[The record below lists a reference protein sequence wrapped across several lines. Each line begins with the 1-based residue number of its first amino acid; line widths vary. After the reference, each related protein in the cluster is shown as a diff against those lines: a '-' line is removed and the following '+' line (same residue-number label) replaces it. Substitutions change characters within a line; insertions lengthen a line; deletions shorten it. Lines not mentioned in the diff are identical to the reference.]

1 VPIQTRC
8 PSCAAAVPANAA
20 WCSLCHADLR
30 HRDEPL
36 TSAVD
41 DLADQPEDDLPVER
55 ELESAGRHAVGAP
68 VPRDRAVS
76 SGGRHAAGRRT
87 AARST
92 RASAPTRRATAD
104 PYLGTAALPADGD
117 PTPEQVDAFAEAMLR
132 RLADSEKGPS
142 VLDPDELP
150 GGRWGFTAGLTAAFI
165 VALIAVGTVLG
176 FLLSR

>member
-8 PSCAAAVPANAA
+8 PSCSAAVPANAA

-36 TSAVD
+36 TAAAHDVAD
-41 DLADQPEDDLPVER
+41 HPEADLRAEL
-55 ELESAGRHAVGAP
+55 ELESAGRHAVDAHA
-68 VPRDRAVS
+68 PRDRAVS

-87 AARST
+87 AGRST
-92 RASAPTRRATAD
+92 RASAPARRATPD

-132 RLADSEKGPS
+132 RLAESEKGPS

-150 GGRWGFTAGLTAAFI
+150 GGRWGFTAGLTAAFL
-165 VALIAVGTVLG
+165 VALMAVGTVLG
-176 FLLSR
+176 FILSR